1 MKKLY
6 FICMILLS
14 INTIA
19 QTCSTIAD
27 DNQSNFSNSPQP
39 DFNQPNNQNY
49 CINLK
54 FHFVRNDDGL
64 FAGSS
69 LIPTQAII
77 DQTVAFANNA
87 LNVHQIS
94 VASKGYD
101 YIDSSANYNVNTNTS
116 NANNLSAISFD
127 PTALNI
133 YVNRDSGSF
142 TSSIGGSRIFISQS
156 NFITSLDNTIHEIG
170 HALGLY
176 HTFHGT
182 NPIGNDTGGCYEN
195 INGLNCSSCGD
206 FVCDTPSTACNG
218 SNGCTRDKT
227 NFMDYSDLFFNLTGD
242 HFTAGQGLRMRNAIQ
257 IYHQSK
263 ISYLCRSITGADVLC
278 PNQTGN
284 YSISTYANT
293 NPSISWTVSPG
304 LQIIGVSNTANINIK
319 ALNTSNTN
327 EFETLTL
334 TINGYVLTKKIW
346 IGSPRHNGFLPI
358 TGAYNW
364 VCRGYSS
371 NHSVSF
377 PVNTTAISYR
387 WEITLNNEG
396 IGTGFNCNGI
406 SNPYLAKFNNN
417 GSIVTSANPTAIFLT
432 TIPNASINWGR
443 CSANYVLTLFA
454 INNCGETEIG
464 SKYVTVGSP
473 VSNPC
478 RNNTLI
484 TDNYRMTISPNPIRY
499 HETVVNLTPNHL
511 PCDEFEMKQEIN
523 YKEIYGE
530 NYAVRIFDM
539 NGTEKFRGDFTLD
552 DDEEFFKFDVSNINV
567 VNDYYIF
574 EIIYPDGYKERQ
586 HIRVQNN

>member
-1 MKKLY
+1 
-6 FICMILLS
+6 MILLS
-14 INTIA
+14 LNTIA
-19 QTCSTIAD
+19 QTCSTIFD
-27 DNQSNFSNSPQP
+27 DTQSNFTNSPQP
-39 DFNQPNNQNY
+39 DLNQPNNQSY

-54 FHFVRNDDGL
+54 FHFVRNDDGI

-77 DQTVAFANNA
+77 DQTVAFSNNA

-94 VASKGYD
+94 VASKGFD
-101 YIDSSANYNVNTNTS
+101 YIDSSANYNINTTTS
-116 NANNLSAISFD
+116 NSTGLSSLSSD

-133 YVNRDSGSF
+133 YVNRYSNSF
-142 TSSIGGSRIFISQS
+142 TFGGVNGNKIFISQS
-156 NFITSLDNTIHEIG
+156 NFINDLDNTVHEIG

-182 NPIGNDTGGCYEN
+182 NPTPSDTAGCYEN
-195 INGLNCSSCGD
+195 LDGSNCLDCGD
-206 FVCDTPSTACNG
+206 KVCDTPSTACNG

-227 NFMDYSDLFFNLTGD
+227 NFMDYSDSYFNLTAD

-257 IYHQSK
+257 IYHQNR
-263 ISYLCRSITGADVLC
+263 ISYLCRTIAGLDILC
-278 PNQTGN
+278 PNQTSA
-284 YSISTYANT
+284 YSISTYTNT
-293 NPSISWTVSPG
+293 NPSIAWSVSSG
-304 LQIIGVSNTANINIK
+304 LQIIGVSNTASVNVK

-327 EFETLTL
+327 EYETLTL

-346 IGSPRHNGFLPI
+346 IGSPRYTGFLPI
-358 TGAYNW
+358 TGAFNW

-371 NHSVSF
+371 NHNVSF
-377 PVNTTAISYR
+377 PVNTTATSYR
-387 WEITLNNEG
+387 WEITLDNDG
-396 IGTGFNCNGI
+396 FGTGFNCNGV

-417 GSIVTSANPTAIFLT
+417 GSSVTSVNPTATFLT
-432 TIPNASINWGR
+432 SVPNASINWGR
-443 CSANYVLTLFA
+443 CSANYVLSIFA
-454 INNCGETEIG
+454 INDCGETEIG

-478 RNNTLI
+478 NNNTVI
-484 TDNYRMTISPNPIRY
+484 TSNYRMIISPNPIRY

-530 NYAVRIFDM
+530 NYSVRIFDM
-539 NGTEKFRGDFTLD
+539 NGTEKFRGDFNLD
-552 DDEEFFKFDVSNINV
+552 DDEEYFKFDVGNINV
-567 VNDYYIF
+567 VNDFYIF